1 MFRPSSLLIIFIAF
15 ACSQK
20 SNGDKSNAVPIPIKC
35 YSMERAF
42 FEALDSKDYR
52 KYYDALF
59 RLDSNVTQELFMNC
73 YQVNPSQDTAFN
85 NQMNRRFPKAW
96 YGEGQTLKT
105 EIQKIIQ
112 QKKIETELSSAFGRL
127 RALIPSKPIPSQV
140 IFLYSDFGIFSFST
154 EKSLT
159 IGLENFLG
167 DQSQVVKKINLYPW
181 LKKKMQPEFLC
192 PRALHNWLNAHYLPE
207 GKENYASE
215 MIRWGKLLYLTA
227 SVLPE
232 TPIGQILAQNDEDMV
247 WLVLNEKVI
256 WNYLLDQKLLYDTNE
271 ETLRDLLADAP
282 FSLGKM
288 CVPDRTGQFL
298 GFQMVQEFMRK
309 KKISMADL
317 LNTPYLTIVQQY
329 TPPK

>member
-1 MFRPSSLLIIFIAF
+1 M
-15 ACSQK
+15 K
-20 SNGDKSNAVPIPIKC
+20 
-35 YSMERAF
+35 
-42 FEALDSKDYR
+42 
-52 KYYDALF
+52 
-59 RLDSNVTQELFMNC
+59 
-73 YQVNPSQDTAFN
+73 
-85 NQMNRRFPKAW
+85 
-96 YGEGQTLKT
+96 
-105 EIQKIIQ
+105 
-112 QKKIETELSSAFGRL
+112 
-127 RALIPSKPIPSQV
+127 
-140 IFLYSDFGIFSFST
+140 
-154 EKSLT
+154 
-159 IGLENFLG
+159 
-167 DQSQVVKKINLYPW
+167 
-181 LKKKMQPEFLC
+181 PEFLC

-288 CVPDRTGQFL
+288 GVPDRTGQFL

>member
-1 MFRPSSLLIIFIAF
+1 
-15 ACSQK
+15 
-20 SNGDKSNAVPIPIKC
+20 
-35 YSMERAF
+35 
-42 FEALDSKDYR
+42 
-52 KYYDALF
+52 
-59 RLDSNVTQELFMNC
+59 
-73 YQVNPSQDTAFN
+73 
-85 NQMNRRFPKAW
+85 
-96 YGEGQTLKT
+96 
-105 EIQKIIQ
+105 
-112 QKKIETELSSAFGRL
+112 
-127 RALIPSKPIPSQV
+127 
-140 IFLYSDFGIFSFST
+140 
-154 EKSLT
+154 
-159 IGLENFLG
+159 
-167 DQSQVVKKINLYPW
+167 
-181 LKKKMQPEFLC
+181 
-192 PRALHNWLNAHYLPE
+192 
-207 GKENYASE
+207 E

-288 CVPDRTGQFL
+288 GVPDRTGQFL